1 MPFELGASNHGIP
14 ESVPMAFSNRTEL
27 PPPAKAASPAPP
39 PGGPQWTPAR
49 SSQELALRWMTAQ
62 QPQLWAG
69 TAAARNIT
77 SEQAYRKLRTIEECI
92 GIITEKMDEL
102 FVQHDP
108 PPSGWSLPESIE
120 AADGWQA
127 WSVERLFGVVHEER
141 VRLENECRES
151 RGQVLLKA
159 MSMQLMAKAVPASPA
174 TEPVV
179 EAPPP
184 QQRNVRPRL
193 ESSDTVSP
201 DGIPGEIK
209 VVEPDAQ
216 AGLAAQPRADAWPSR
231 VHWPSPA
238 DPPEPKTPPTLP
250 AVGGHDNEFDAWMC
264 MPCTCPAACIACAR
278 ARQKAEAEPAAPTH
292 PAAGGQPRGQP
303 PAEPEPAPPRR
314 RTRRR
319 SESRERKGLPRAWSP
334 IPGPPGHRA
343 IGGDGA
349 GSQDD
354 AEVQGFHVSFSRHR
368 DLWRGTRA
376 S

>member
-1 MPFELGASNHGIP
+1 
-14 ESVPMAFSNRTEL
+14 MAFPNQYPWHSRIVRSCRPL
-27 PPPAKAASPAPP
+27 QAASPAPP
-39 PGGPQWTPAR
+39 PGGPQWAPAR

-77 SEQAYRKLRTIEECI
+77 SEQACRKLRTIEECI

-108 PPSGWSLPESIE
+108 PPSGWLLPESIE

-141 VRLENECRES
+141 VRLENERRES

-201 DGIPGEIK
+201 DGIPGEK
-209 VVEPDAQ
+209 SWSQTHRQ
-216 AGLAAQPRADAWPSR
+216 ARQHNPADAWPPR
-231 VHWPSPA
+231 VHRPSPA
-238 DPPEPKTPPTLP
+238 DPPEPKTPPRLP
-250 AVGGHDNEFDAWMC
+250 AFGGHDNEFDASMY
-264 MPCTCPAACIACAR
+264 MPCTCAR
-278 ARQKAEAEPAAPTH
+278 ARQKEEAFLAKLQEFQARIHKLEAAL
-292 PAAGGQPRGQP
+292 AAQK
-303 PAEPEPAPPRR
+303 PAP
-314 RTRRR
+314 
-319 SESRERKGLPRAWSP
+319 E
-334 IPGPPGHRA
+334 
-343 IGGDGA
+343 
-349 GSQDD
+349 
-354 AEVQGFHVSFSRHR
+354 
-368 DLWRGTRA
+368 DLLNLY
-376 S
+376 